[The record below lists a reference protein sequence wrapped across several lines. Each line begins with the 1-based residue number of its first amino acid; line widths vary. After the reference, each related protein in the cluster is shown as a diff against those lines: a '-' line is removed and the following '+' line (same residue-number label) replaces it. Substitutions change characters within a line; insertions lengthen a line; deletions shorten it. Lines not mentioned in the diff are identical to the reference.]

1 MITIF
6 AMIIF
11 LITLLFVIWQPK
23 DLDIGISALVGAIIV
38 IITV

>member
-1 MITIF
+1 MTTIF

-11 LITLLFVIWQPK
+11 LITLLFVIWNPK
-23 DLDIGISALVGAIIV
+23 GLDIGISALVGAIIV